1 LAGLSPQSLPPH
13 PRGDFKRR
21 SVTHENTEV
30 HRDFTREAF
39 MQRRLVSTISR
50 RKKMKIYGDSEWKS
64 GLPTPRLTLNDGQP
78 HLGVW
83 INLRDPAAVDIVAA
97 ESFDWIGI
105 DGQHGA
111 AEVTEL
117 QALIEA
123 AHLFSLPSVV
133 RVPSHDMGTIGRVL
147 DAGAGGII
155 FPTVENAATAAEL
168 VAACR
173 FPPRGKRSYGPTRR
187 SPRYPKPI
195 PGNPQDD
202 VLCIVMVETAEGL
215 ANLDEI
221 LAAGPDGI
229 FVGPY
234 DLSLSLGMAFEE
246 LTDGGSVAILADI
259 AQRCTAAG
267 VVPGIYTGELGLSE
281 KMLRLGFRF
290 MPSASDSGLLAVA
303 ARDAVAASK
312 RLALPAIA
320 N

>member
-1 LAGLSPQSLPPH
+1 
-13 PRGDFKRR
+13 
-21 SVTHENTEV
+21 
-30 HRDFTREAF
+30 
-39 MQRRLVSTISR
+39 
-50 RKKMKIYGDSEWKS
+50 MKIYGESERKS
-64 GLPTPRLTLNDGQP
+64 GLPNPRLTLNDGQP
-78 HLGVW
+78 HLGAW
-83 INLRDPAAVDIVAA
+83 INFRDPAAVDILAA

-111 AEVTEL
+111 AEVSEL

-173 FPPRGKRSYGPTRR
+173 YPPRGKRSYGPTRR
-187 SPRYPKPI
+187 SPRYPKPV

-202 VLCIVMVETAEGL
+202 ALCIVMIETAEGL

-221 LAAGPDGI
+221 LAVGPDAI

-234 DLSLSLGMAFEE
+234 DLSLSLGMTLEE

-259 AQRCTAAG
+259 AHRCTTAG
-267 VVPGIYTGELGLSE
+267 VVPGIYTGEPGLSE
-281 KMLRLGFRF
+281 KMLGLGFRF
-290 MPSASDSGLLAVA
+290 MPTASDSGLLAVA
-303 ARDAVAASK
+303 ARDAVSASK
-312 RLALPAIA
+312 RLAVPTTA